1 MIESKL
7 IMCFACTESTQKKCR
22 DEIAC
27 HFQTTTGRP
36 YIRSAGKRNHLGCHS
51 TIDIIILK
59 MLPSKK
65 KIVFCCLLHLDF
77 HHAFFFFLREELLCL
92 SLRVKTQTNKQTF
105 LEFVLFI
112 SRPVLQ
118 CHLGDLDGKHDWKTF
133 KLQLR
138 LIALDQPEYYQ
149 DWSIVKHSN
158 VLRCV
163 LCVVQPGG
171 SREDACEALG
181 ALKR

>member
-1 MIESKL
+1 MKLLAISKQQL
-7 IMCFACTESTQKKCR
+7 EGHTLGPLEKETIWDVVTLLFRKCCLQKKLYFAVYSIWIFTMR
-22 DEIAC
+22 
-27 HFQTTTGRP
+27 
-36 YIRSAGKRNHLGCHS
+36 
-51 TIDIIILK
+51 
-59 MLPSKK
+59 
-65 KIVFCCLLHLDF
+65 
-77 HHAFFFFLREELLCL
+77 FFFLRQELLCL
-92 SLRVKTQTNKQTF
+92 SLHVKTQTNKQTF

>member
-1 MIESKL
+1 M
-7 IMCFACTESTQKKCR
+7 
-22 DEIAC
+22 
-27 HFQTTTGRP
+27 
-36 YIRSAGKRNHLGCHS
+36 
-51 TIDIIILK
+51 
-59 MLPSKK
+59 
-65 KIVFCCLLHLDF
+65 
-77 HHAFFFFLREELLCL
+77 CL
-92 SLRVKTQTNKQTF
+92 SLHVKTQTNKQTF

>member
-1 MIESKL
+1 MSKT
-7 IMCFACTESTQKKCR
+7 CN
-22 DEIAC
+22 EIAC
-27 HFQTTTGRP
+27 HFQRTTGRP
-36 YIRSAGKRNHLGCHS
+36 YIRSAGKRNHLGCRS

-59 MLPSKK
+59 MSPSKK
-65 KIVFCCLLHLDF
+65 NRILLYTPFGFSPCVGFSFKGEAFVF
-77 HHAFFFFLREELLCL
+77 ELA
-92 SLRVKTQTNKQTF
+92 RKNPNKQTNI

-112 SRPVLQ
+112 SRSVLQ

>member
-1 MIESKL
+1 M
-7 IMCFACTESTQKKCR
+7 
-22 DEIAC
+22 
-27 HFQTTTGRP
+27 
-36 YIRSAGKRNHLGCHS
+36 
-51 TIDIIILK
+51 
-59 MLPSKK
+59 
-65 KIVFCCLLHLDF
+65 
-77 HHAFFFFLREELLCL
+77 CL
-92 SLRVKTQTNKQTF
+92 SSHVKTQTNKHF
-105 LEFVLFI
+105 GVCVFYFKA
-112 SRPVLQ
+112 RPAMSPGG
-118 CHLGDLDGKHDWKTF
+118 LGRKHDWKTF

-171 SREDACEALG
+171 SCEDACEALG